1 MGMNY
6 MDRVKASYAR
16 DNYVNGMAVQ
26 QMMAD
31 AAVIALNRE
40 FGFGAD
46 RCARF
51 MDALSEAADDMAKL
65 IIEDTDDTIYSR
77 EKIDQLLLD
86 IVGEDNFTPWEERY
100 AAAINPNRGNREQR
114 RARKQKQKR
123 R

>member
-6 MDRVKASYAR
+6 MDRVQAAYAR

-26 QMMAD
+26 QLMAD

-51 MDALSEAADDMAKL
+51 MPALQRAADDMASL
-65 IIEDTDDTIYSR
+65 IMEDTPDAIYSR
-77 EKIDQLLLD
+77 EKIDLGAMWSGHAGNQYRYFMVFEKDADLPKGAVSMSKFVE
-86 IVGEDNFTPWEERY
+86 IV
-100 AAAINPNRGNREQR
+100 AAL
-114 RARKQKQKR
+114 
-123 R
+123 